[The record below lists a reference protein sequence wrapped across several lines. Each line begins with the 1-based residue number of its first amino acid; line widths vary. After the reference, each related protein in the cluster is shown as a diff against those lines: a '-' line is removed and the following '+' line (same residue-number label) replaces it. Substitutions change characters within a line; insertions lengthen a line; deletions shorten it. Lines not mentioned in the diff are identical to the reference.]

1 MMVAKFFRPVYEN
14 SNEGNTVRKSAALLA
29 IMLAGCGGGG
39 SDAQTGPASNPTPIS
54 GPRISGDVVI
64 KALNKIITPNG
75 DEERGTGKREGDTTI
90 AAVGQFVESGRLLR
104 PTYGIGSSSY
114 CGPDRSGSNCG
125 TDVLPHISFH
135 TRFDQTATD
144 TWALYPDAWIRSDQA
159 TIELKRATPL
169 LIKRSD
175 QLHTSQSLSDWGND
189 RGSSAALVLATNDN
203 DEEFRLCWDT
213 FTPNLKRRQ
222 CGTFTRADGTFR
234 GVYVMDT
241 TTAEARIWESGP
253 TRP

>member
-1 MMVAKFFRPVYEN
+1 MDLHLHRVWSE
-14 SNEGNTVRKSAALLA
+14 VRASEKA
-29 IMLAGCGGGG
+29 IRR
-39 SDAQTGPASNPTPIS
+39 S
-54 GPRISGDVVI
+54 PRFI
-64 KALNKIITPNG
+64 
-75 DEERGTGKREGDTTI
+75 
-90 AAVGQFVESGRLLR
+90 ESGRLLP

-114 CGPDRSGSNCG
+114 CGTDGIGSGSNCG
-125 TDVLPHISFH
+125 TGVLPTISLH
-135 TRFDQTATD
+135 MRFDQTATD
-144 TWALYPDAWIRSDQA
+144 IWALYPDAWIWSDQP

-175 QLHTSQSLSDWGND
+175 QLHTSQPLGDWGND

-222 CGTFTRADGTFR
+222 CGIFTRADGTFL

-241 TTAEARIWESGP
+241 TTGEARIWESGP
-253 TRP
+253 TQP